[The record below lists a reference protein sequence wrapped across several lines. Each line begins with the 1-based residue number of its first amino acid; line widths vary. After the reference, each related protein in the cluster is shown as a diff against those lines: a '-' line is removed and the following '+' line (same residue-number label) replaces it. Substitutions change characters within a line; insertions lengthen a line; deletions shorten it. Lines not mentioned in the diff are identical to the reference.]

1 MDSRDFIKF
10 IEDLSII
17 KEVEDKTA
25 MIKNELKKLDRM
37 IKESNA
43 QEYTSRM
50 DKLEKQ
56 SEYLELISY
65 KNTLSFR
72 LSTLESNIKSN

>member
-72 LSTLESNIKSN
+72 LSTLESNFKSN